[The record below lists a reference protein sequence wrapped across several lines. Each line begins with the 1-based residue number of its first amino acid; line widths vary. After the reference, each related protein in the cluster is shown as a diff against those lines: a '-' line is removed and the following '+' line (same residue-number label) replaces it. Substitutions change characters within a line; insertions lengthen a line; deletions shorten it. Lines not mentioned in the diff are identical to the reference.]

1 MTNYCCVNERE
12 NAHGSLGPVIMLYSK
27 RHRQGIAI
35 LFSLVTPFH
44 RLLFSDWP
52 LGTHCGHAGFVYQNG
67 MEQVGEQLVDFKG
80 RAELVKDYI
89 TEGRVAV
96 RIHSLRVS
104 DNGMYKCFFK
114 KGTDF
119 EEAVLELK
127 VIGE

>member
-1 MTNYCCVNERE
+1 MTGPSEPIVAMLGADTVLPCRVYPAMNVE
-12 NAHGSLGPVIMLYSK
+12 NMEI
-27 RHRQGIAI
+27 RWFRNQ
-35 LFSLVTPFH
+35 FSEAV
-44 RLLFSDWP
+44 
-52 LGTHCGHAGFVYQNG
+52 FVYQNG

-80 RAELVKDYI
+80 RTELVKDYI

-119 EEAVLELK
+119 EEAILELK